1 MRITGSTLVA
11 IILLATA
18 GAALADVPAGTA
30 QQLLSQ
36 ALQTSMAEVE
46 LGKLAQK
53 NAQSTGVNALGA
65 RMQRDHGRIA
75 KVLTA
80 VSRNKGLDVPVALE
94 SNQSAQIEALRT
106 KRGAEF
112 DAAYVEQMV
121 SNHEQA
127 ILLFTA
133 LSQSDDRELSQ
144 LASSA
149 LPILREDQRLAGSYE
164 KLSPAPPVENVR
176 AVAQK

>member
-1 MRITGSTLVA
+1 MRIAGSTLVA
-11 IILLATA
+11 IMLLTTA
-18 GAALADVPAGTA
+18 GAALADVPAGSPE
-30 QQLLSQ
+30 QLLSK

-53 NAQSTGVNALGA
+53 KAESTGVNALGA

-80 VSRNKGLDVPVALE
+80 ASRDKGLVVPTSLE
-94 SNQSAQIEALRT
+94 SSQSAQIEALRAMS
-106 KRGAEF
+106 GAEF

-121 SNHEQA
+121 TNHKQA
-127 ILLFTA
+127 IVLFTA
-133 LSQSDDRELSQ
+133 LSESDDRDLSR

-149 LPILREDQRLAGSYE
+149 LPLLREDQRLADSYE
-164 KLSPAPPVENVR
+164 KLSPVPPIDRVQ